1 MSKTSYFTKETR
13 ERPWYVVDLDGQVLG
28 RVAAGIAKLLIGKN
42 QPHYTPGQD
51 TGGFVIAI
59 NAAKVKV
66 TGNKEEGKV
75 YYRHSG
81 YPGGIRSKTFS
92 QRIDSE
98 AGEVVRDAVKGM
110 LPKNKLGA
118 RLITKFKVYDGE
130 NHPHSAQQAQSISA
144 EQLVSL

>member
-28 RVAAGIAKLLIGKN
+28 RAAAGIAKLLIGKN

-51 TGGFVIAI
+51 TGGFVIAV
-59 NAAKVKV
+59 NASKVRV
-66 TGNKEEGKV
+66 TGNKREDKQ

-81 YPGGIRSKTFS
+81 YPGGIRSKSFS
-92 QRIDSE
+92 QRISTE
-98 AGEVVRDAVKGM
+98 PREVVRDAVKGM

-118 RLITKFKVYDGE
+118 RLITKFKIYEGE
-130 NHPHSAQQAQSISA
+130 NHPHSAQKAQSISA
-144 EQLVSL
+144 EQLAEL

>member
-13 ERPWYVVDLDGQVLG
+13 DRPWYVVDLDGQVLG
-28 RVAAGIAKLLIGKN
+28 RAAAGIAKLLIGKN

-51 TGGFVIAI
+51 TGGFVIAV

-66 TGNKEEGKV
+66 TGAKAEDKH

-81 YPGGIRSKTFS
+81 YPGGIKSKTFN
-92 QRIDSE
+92 QRIESE
-98 AGEVVRDAVKGM
+98 PVEVIRDAVKGM

-118 RLITKFKVYDGE
+118 RLITKLKIYSGE
-130 NHPHSAQQAQSISA
+130 NHPHSAQQAQNVSA
-144 EQLVSL
+144 EQLGTL